1 MYYARILYLI
11 TTNKG
16 GVCANISG
24 CMYVW
29 LSIYVCQC
37 MCVRACVR
45 ACVCVCVR
53 ACVFYNNNSL
63 RSSSFSKM
71 RSFWHVSPNLNLLI
85 HIIATAIKWLT
96 VLNSEAH
103 RFFWCKLINKAIF
116 SVMSTV
122 LLVLHLISLSTSFQ
136 TALLMCTRRINCSTF
151 LFLFLVFVTW
161 ITCTAFVRIC
171 ECHLVEKNVGRVY
184 IMQYLPL

>member
-1 MYYARILYLI
+1 
-11 TTNKG
+11 
-16 GVCANISG
+16 
-24 CMYVW
+24 
-29 LSIYVCQC
+29 

-116 SVMSTV
+116 SVMLTV

-136 TALLMCTRRINCSTF
+136 IGFTLVHAKKSVLLSLSPERHALHLSEFASPILLRRM
-151 LFLFLVFVTW
+151 LV
-161 ITCTAFVRIC
+161 
-171 ECHLVEKNVGRVY
+171 G
-184 IMQYLPL
+184 